1 MLVSEFDYHLPSELI
16 AQHPAPQRTAS
27 RLLHLDAASGA
38 LRDLAFA
45 DLPGLV
51 DARDVVVLNDTRVV
65 KARLTGRKRGGG
77 KIELF
82 VERALGAREALALI
96 KASHPPATG
105 PEVLVDDIP
114 ITIEGREGELYR
126 VRFSQD
132 IDGVLE
138 RFGAVPLP
146 PYIRH
151 APQAEDAERYQTV
164 YATQP
169 GAVAA
174 PTAGL
179 HFDAAMLNKIESRG
193 ATVAKLTLHVGF
205 GTRKIDGLARRGLLT
220 LAHGAVDTPVFMP
233 VGTYGAVKAM
243 SPDELV
249 GTGSQIVLGNTFHLW
264 LRPGLEVIAKH
275 GGLHGFMG
283 WKGPILTD
291 SGGFQV
297 FSLGELRKISE
308 EGVQFASPINGDR
321 LHLTPEE
328 SIRIQE
334 VLCSDV
340 AMVFDECTPYPATEK
355 EAADSMRLSM
365 RWARRSRDSF
375 GKKNLLFGIVQGG
388 VYEALRDESLE
399 RLRSIAFD
407 GYAIG

>member
-1 MLVSEFDYHLPSELI
+1 MLVSEFDYDLPPELI
-16 AQHPAPQRTAS
+16 AQHPAPMRTAS

-51 DARDVVVLNDTRVV
+51 DARDVVVLTDPRVV
-65 KARLTGRKRGGG
+65 KARLAGRKQSGG

-96 KASHPPATG
+96 KASHPPAT
-105 PEVLVDDIP
+105 ESEILVDDIP
-114 ITIEGREGELYR
+114 ITIEAREGELYR

-193 ATVAKLTLHVGF
+193 ATVAKRTLHVGF
-205 GTRKIDGLARRGLLT
+205 GTFQPPRSDVVEEHRMHKERFSIPEATRKALSGKRVLAVGTTSLRALESTTQGETDLFIYPGFQFRVVTRLLT
-220 LAHGAVDTPVFMP
+220 
-233 VGTYGAVKAM
+233 
-243 SPDELV
+243 
-249 GTGSQIVLGNTFHLW
+249 NFHLPKST
-264 LRPGLEVIAKH
+264 LLMLVSAFAGTQNIRHAYRHAVEKRYR
-275 GGLHGFMG
+275 F
-283 WKGPILTD
+283 
-291 SGGFQV
+291 
-297 FSLGELRKISE
+297 FSY
-308 EGVQFASPINGDR
+308 GD
-321 LHLTPEE
+321 
-328 SIRIQE
+328 
-334 VLCSDV
+334 
-340 AMVFDECTPYPATEK
+340 AM
-355 EAADSMRLSM
+355 L
-365 RWARRSRDSF
+365 
-375 GKKNLLFGIVQGG
+375 I
-388 VYEALRDESLE
+388 E
-399 RLRSIAFD
+399 R
-407 GYAIG
+407 